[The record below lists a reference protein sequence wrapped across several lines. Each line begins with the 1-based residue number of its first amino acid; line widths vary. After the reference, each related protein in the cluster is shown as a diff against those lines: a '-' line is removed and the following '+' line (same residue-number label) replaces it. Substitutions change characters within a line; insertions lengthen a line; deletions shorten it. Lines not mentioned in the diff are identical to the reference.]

1 MPYPYMNPNRMEIS
15 YCKTTSG
22 KSCVSLD
29 GAPEKRLCLSESG
42 DLSTRAT
49 KAGIYI

>member
-1 MPYPYMNPNRMEIS
+1 M
-15 YCKTTSG
+15 SG

-42 DLSTRAT
+42 DPSNRTT
-49 KAGIYI
+49 KTGIYKN